1 MKILAFGDNLITPEM
16 LRDGLKAFEENG
28 DTVEIRDWSHKTVED
43 LQNDN
48 IKIEQSGANA
58 VEINDPKLLEDIET
72 FDLIITQFTPIG
84 KNIIDQAKKLKY
96 IGVLRGGV
104 ENVDESHAKSKG
116 IKVINTGGRN
126 ARAVAEFTV
135 GMILSETRNIART
148 NSEMH
153 KGIWF
158 KDFPN
163 KDKVP
168 EIGGKTVGIIGFG
181 HIGQLVAQFL
191 KGFNANIIFYDPYVN
206 EKKDFKKVDSIEE
219 LVKQSTIVTI
229 HMRADSTTHHIIDQ
243 HIFDLMD
250 ESTYFINTARS
261 ALVDE
266 PALINT
272 LKENKIAG
280 AAIDTFENEPLP
292 KNSPFLTLQNV
303 TLTSHLAGTTVDAFK
318 NSPKLFADRFLN
330 SVNN

>member
-16 LRDGLKAFEENG
+16 LRDGLKAFEKNG

-48 IKIEQSGANA
+48 IKIEQNGASA
-58 VEINDPKLLEDIET
+58 VEINDSKLLDGIET
-72 FDLIITQFTPIG
+72 FDLIITQFTPIS
-84 KNIIDQAKKLKY
+84 KNIIDRAKKLKY

-104 ENVDESHAKSKG
+104 ENVDESYAKSKG

-163 KDKVP
+163 KNKVP

-191 KGFNANIIFYDPYVN
+191 KGFDADIIFYDPYVN
-206 EKKDFKKVDSIEE
+206 EKEGFKKVDSIEE

-250 ESTYFINTARS
+250 ENTYFINTARS
-261 ALVDE
+261 ALVGE
-266 PALINT
+266 SALIKA
-272 LKENKIAG
+272 LKESKIAG
-280 AAIDTFENEPLP
+280 AAIDTFEDEPLP
-292 KNSPFLTLQNV
+292 KDSPFLSLQNV
-303 TLTSHLAGTTVDAFK
+303 TLTSHLAGTTIDAFK

-330 SVNN
+330 SINN

>member
-16 LRDGLKAFEENG
+16 LRDGLKAFEKKG
-28 DTVEIRDWSHKTVED
+28 DTVEIRDWSHKNVED

-48 IKIEQSGANA
+48 IKIEQSGASA
-58 VEINDPKLLEDIET
+58 VEINDSKLLDSIET
-72 FDLIITQFTPIG
+72 FDLIITQFTPIS
-84 KNIIDQAKKLKY
+84 KNIIDRAKKLKY

-104 ENVDESHAKSKG
+104 ENVDESYAKSKG
-116 IKVINTGGRN
+116 VKVINTGGRN

-148 NSEMH
+148 SSEMH
-153 KGIWF
+153 KGIWY

-163 KDKVP
+163 KNKVP

-206 EKKDFKKVDSIEE
+206 EKEDFKKVDNIED

-243 HIFDLMD
+243 HIFELMD
-250 ESTYFINTARS
+250 ENTYFINTARS

-266 PALINT
+266 SALIKA

-280 AAIDTFENEPLP
+280 AAIDTFEDEPLP
-292 KNSPFLTLQNV
+292 KNSPFLSLQNV